1 MSRFPSLSA
10 WFQRLSRRERRFV
23 AAGAVVSTL
32 ALLSVWVALPF
43 VRRWHDREATIAA
56 KATQLGQLRA
66 LVESEALARSR
77 LVEHQR
83 DRARLRE
90 RLLTGA
96 TPALAASN
104 VQALLQGYADRSR
117 VTLDRVDVVAGPG
130 SATGETLPAI
140 PVSLSGQGDIY
151 GISELLTSLQHGGK
165 LLVLDELRVTG
176 GNPSY
181 APDLVSFSI
190 RLHGAYSQE

>member
-1 MSRFPSLSA
+1 M
-10 WFQRLSRRERRFV
+10 
-23 AAGAVVSTL
+23 STL
-32 ALLSVWVALPF
+32 ALLSVSVALPF

-66 LVESEALARSR
+66 LVESEALARRR

-117 VTLDRVDVVAGPG
+117 VTLDRVDVVAEPG